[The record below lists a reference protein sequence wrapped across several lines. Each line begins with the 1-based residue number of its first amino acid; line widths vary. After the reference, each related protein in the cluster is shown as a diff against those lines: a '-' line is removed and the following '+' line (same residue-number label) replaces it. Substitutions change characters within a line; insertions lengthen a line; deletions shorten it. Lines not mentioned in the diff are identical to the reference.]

1 MKMLFAATPAPGH
14 INPLLTIATM
24 AKARGHEVILT
35 TASAFRSN
43 VEAAGVRFV
52 ALAPA
57 ADFDLREI
65 PKLFPER
72 TSLTPGPDMM
82 RFDYERIF
90 IDTMLPQAQTLTGIM
105 AAERP
110 DVIIAD
116 NYFCG
121 TTPLFLGTAARPP
134 ILNIGVTFLPLDRPD
149 HAPTCLG
156 LPPAQDAEDRR
167 EYQALA
173 EVLDAAFARPV
184 QAYANQ
190 ALAAAGLPSL
200 AMSFNESRVRLADA
214 YVQPTIPAFEYDFG
228 TLPEHLHFVGAL
240 PTPRHA
246 VDRPTWWTDVIGK
259 RPIVLVTQGTVAN
272 YDFGQLLE
280 PTLIAL
286 ADRKDL
292 LVLAT
297 TGGRPTDSLAIPIPD
312 NARVAT
318 FLPFDEVLPQ
328 TAVLVTNGGYG
339 TVSLALRAGVPIV
352 SAGKTEDKA
361 EVSARVQWSGVGLDL
376 GSNTPSPQDIRN
388 GVDTILAVPT
398 FACRAG
404 ALARDF
410 QAMTAETK
418 IFSLIDS
425 LVQQS
430 ADRELNLLDL

>member
-134 ILNIGVTFLPLDRPD
+134 ILNIGVTFLPPAWVCRRRKMRKIDASIKHLPKYLMPLS
-149 HAPTCLG
+149 HAPFKPT
-156 LPPAQDAEDRR
+156 QIRR
-167 EYQALA
+167 SRQRVFPLWLCHSMRVECGWPM
-173 EVLDAAFARPV
+173 R
-184 QAYANQ
+184 
-190 ALAAAGLPSL
+190 
-200 AMSFNESRVRLADA
+200 MSSRRYRRLN
-214 YVQPTIPAFEYDFG
+214 T
-228 TLPEHLHFVGAL
+228 T
-240 PTPRHA
+240 
-246 VDRPTWWTDVIGK
+246 
-259 RPIVLVTQGTVAN
+259 
-272 YDFGQLLE
+272 
-280 PTLIAL
+280 
-286 ADRKDL
+286 
-292 LVLAT
+292 LVL
-297 TGGRPTDSLAIPIPD
+297 
-312 NARVAT
+312 
-318 FLPFDEVLPQ
+318 
-328 TAVLVTNGGYG
+328 
-339 TVSLALRAGVPIV
+339 
-352 SAGKTEDKA
+352 
-361 EVSARVQWSGVGLDL
+361 
-376 GSNTPSPQDIRN
+376 
-388 GVDTILAVPT
+388 
-398 FACRAG
+398 C
-404 ALARDF
+404 
-410 QAMTAETK
+410 
-418 IFSLIDS
+418 
-425 LVQQS
+425 QS
-430 ADRELNLLDL
+430 TCTSSVHYRRQGMR